1 MLKERK
7 DIDQK
12 YKWDLTVLYADE
24 KAFFEDYSKAEK
36 MIKAFKKHEAT
47 MCKSAEN
54 LYNTLKDMYEI
65 EDVISKLWQYAMLN
79 FSVETSN
86 NNYQALSAR
95 CRNLAVEAGT
105 ASWFITPYM
114 IKLDAETLESWFA
127 EYPALET
134 YRRTIELTMRS
145 KPHTLSD
152 ESEQLVSR
160 LDDCLGSHDEVR
172 SIFANSDLRFGKIRG
187 EDGKL
192 VELTDTNYVPFLMS
206 SDRRVRQAAFRTL
219 YKTYEQFGNTFATI
233 YNGRVK
239 EACTLAKIRN
249 YKNSITAST
258 YRDEVTPEIYNNLI
272 AAVNNG
278 MSTVHDYY
286 ALKRDVLGVDK
297 LHLYDVYAPL
307 ISGGINR
314 KFSYEEAVEEVL
326 ETVKVYGDEYANALR
341 EGLTEKGWVD
351 VYPTRGKRGGAFSAG
366 IPQSEPYI
374 MLNYTETFDDVSTLA
389 HEAGHSMHS
398 WFSNHYNEPHN
409 SGYTIFV
416 AEVASTVNELLLS
429 HRKLREC
436 ESDDEKLFILNELM
450 ETYKGTLFRQTMF
463 AEFERDMHA
472 MCEKGIPLTA
482 ELINKHYYKL
492 IKKYFGRDVKC
503 DKQIAYEWMRIPHFY
518 SCFYVYKYA
527 TCISAASAIVK
538 RIETEGDA
546 YVQKYIDFLKCGGS
560 RSPLDSLLVA
570 EIDMTKPEVI
580 TSAIDDFASA
590 IAQFREIYNK
600 KNNT

>member
-1 MLKERK
+1 MIRERK

-12 YKWDLTVLYADE
+12 YKWDLSVLYASE
-24 KAFFEDYSKAEK
+24 KEFFEDYAKAEK
-36 MIKAFKKHEAT
+36 LIKEFKKFEKT
-47 MCKSAEN
+47 MCKSAED
-54 LYNTLKDMYEI
+54 LYNTLKAMGDI
-65 EDVISKLWQYAMLN
+65 EAVIEKLWQYAMLN
-79 FSVETSN
+79 FSVDTSN

-95 CRNLAVEAGT
+95 CRSLAIEAGT
-105 ASWFITPYM
+105 ASWFVSPYM
-114 IKLDAETLESWFA
+114 LKMDAEVISKWFE

-134 YRRTIELTMRS
+134 YRRMIEKNMQY

-160 LDDCLGSHDEVR
+160 IEDCLGSHSEVR
-172 SIFANSDLRFGKIRG
+172 SIFANADLRFGKIKG
-187 EDGKL
+187 EDGKS

-219 YKTYEQFGNTFATI
+219 YKTYEQFGNTFATL

-239 EACTLAKIRN
+239 ESTTMAKIRN
-249 YKNSITAST
+249 YKDSITAST
-258 YRDEVTPEIYNNLI
+258 FRDEVTPEIYNNLI
-272 AAVNNG
+272 SAVHNG
-278 MSTVHDYY
+278 LPVIYDYY
-286 ALKRDVLGVDK
+286 ALKREVLGVDK

-307 ISGGINR
+307 VGELEN
-314 KFSYEEAVEEVL
+314 KYTYEQAVEEVL
-326 ETVKVYGDEYANALR
+326 KTVEIYGEEYSNALR

-351 VYPTRGKRGGAFSAG
+351 VYPSRGKRGGAFSAG

-374 MLNYTETFDDVSTLA
+374 MLNYTDTFDDVSTLA

-398 WFSNHYNEPHN
+398 WFSTHYNEPHN

-450 ETYKGTLFRQTMF
+450 ETYKGTLYRQTMF

-472 MCEKGIPLTA
+472 FCEKGIPLTA

-518 SCFYVYKYA
+518 TCFYVYKYA

-538 RIETEGDA
+538 RIETEGEA
-546 YVQKYIDFLKCGGS
+546 YVNKYIDFLKCGGS

-600 KNNT
+600 KKSN